1 MRSYHFVVEVTF
13 KLIKIMGLIYSLNES
28 SSECILDNE
37 NDRQQIYL
45 IDSLLA
51 VGNTKM
57 KRGWDIP

>member
-1 MRSYHFVVEVTF
+1 MEVTF